1 VDVLLACCLLLL
13 RGRVLRLF
21 DCFAYDCV
29 YVMYA
34 CDALISEYCM
44 VGCCG
49 QLMELSHGM

>member
-1 VDVLLACCLLLL
+1 
-13 RGRVLRLF
+13 
-21 DCFAYDCV
+21 V